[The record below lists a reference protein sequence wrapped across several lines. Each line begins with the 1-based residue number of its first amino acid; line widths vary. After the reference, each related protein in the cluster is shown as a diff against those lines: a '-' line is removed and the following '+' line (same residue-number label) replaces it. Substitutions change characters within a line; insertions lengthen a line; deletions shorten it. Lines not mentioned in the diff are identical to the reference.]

1 MINQVLTRTA
11 RITRLTGSRAARR
24 IASLARAE
32 ALLLR
37 RNPIAL
43 LTAAALPLAM
53 PLFVSSSM
61 PNGAGGIGVGAQVV
75 ATLTSFTLVFVIY
88 YNLVTAF
95 VARREELVLKRLRTG
110 ETGDAEILAGTAMP
124 AVALAW
130 GQILIGVLAAVIVL
144 DVGVPINPGLVLVA
158 VVLGTAVFVLLAA
171 VSTALTRTVEM
182 AQVTTMP
189 VLFVPTILSGA
200 VFPLEDLSD
209 PLQRLAEV
217 MPLTPVVDL
226 LRLGLTGTTR
236 DGASVD
242 LVGSFGPAVVPV
254 LILAAWVGA
263 GMWATRRW
271 FRWDPRR

>member
-1 MINQVLTRTA
+1 MITQMLTRTT
-11 RITRLTGSRAARR
+11 RITLPTGSRSARR

-43 LTAAALPLAM
+43 LNAAALPVVM
-53 PLFVSSSM
+53 VLFVRTSL
-61 PNGAGGIGVGAQVV
+61 PNGAGSGGVGAQVV
-75 ATLTSFTLVFVIY
+75 TTLTAFTLIVGVY
-88 YNLVTAF
+88 YNLVTAL

-110 ETGDAEILAGTAMP
+110 ETSDAEILAGTAMP

-130 GQILIGVLAAVIVL
+130 GQILIGVLAAATVL
-144 DVGVPINPGLVLVA
+144 GVGMPANPGLVLVA

-189 VLFVPTILSGA
+189 VLLVPTILSGA
-200 VFPLEDLSD
+200 IFPLEDLSD
-209 PLQRLAEV
+209 PLQHLANV
-217 MPLTPVVDL
+217 LPLTPVVDL

-254 LILAAWVGA
+254 LILAAWVAA

-271 FRWDPRR
+271 FRWEPRR

>member
-1 MINQVLTRTA
+1 MITQMLTSPT
-11 RITRLTGSRAARR
+11 RISLPTGSRSARR

-43 LTAAALPLAM
+43 LNAAALPVVM
-53 PLFVSSSM
+53 VLFVRTSL
-61 PNGAGGIGVGAQVV
+61 PNGAGSGGVGAQVV
-75 ATLTSFTLVFVIY
+75 TTLTAFTLIVGVY
-88 YNLVTAF
+88 YNLVTAL

-110 ETGDAEILAGTAMP
+110 ETSDAEILAGTAMP

-130 GQILIGVLAAVIVL
+130 GQILIGVLAAATVL
-144 DVGVPINPGLVLVA
+144 GVGMPANPGLVLVA

-189 VLFVPTILSGA
+189 VLLVPTILSGA
-200 VFPLEDLSD
+200 IFPLEDLSD
-209 PLQRLAEV
+209 PLQHLANV
-217 MPLTPVVDL
+217 LPLTPVVDL

-254 LILAAWVGA
+254 LILAAWVAA

-271 FRWDPRR
+271 FRWEPRR

>member
-1 MINQVLTRTA
+1 MITQMLTSPT
-11 RITRLTGSRAARR
+11 RITLPTGSRSARR

-43 LTAAALPLAM
+43 LNAAALPVVM
-53 PLFVSSSM
+53 VLFVRTSL
-61 PNGAGGIGVGAQVV
+61 PNGAGSGGVGAQVV
-75 ATLTSFTLVFVIY
+75 TTLTAFTLIVGVY
-88 YNLVTAF
+88 YNLVTAL

-110 ETGDAEILAGTAMP
+110 ETSDAEILAGTAMP

-130 GQILIGVLAAVIVL
+130 GQILIGVLAAATVL
-144 DVGVPINPGLVLVA
+144 GVGMPANPGLVLVA

-189 VLFVPTILSGA
+189 VLLVPTILSGA
-200 VFPLEDLSD
+200 IFPLEDLSD
-209 PLQRLAEV
+209 PLQHLANV
-217 MPLTPVVDL
+217 LPLTPVVDL

-242 LVGSFGPAVVPV
+242 LIGSFGPAVVPV
-254 LILAAWVGA
+254 LILAAWVAA

-271 FRWDPRR
+271 FRWEPRR

>member
-1 MINQVLTRTA
+1 MITQMLTSPT
-11 RITRLTGSRAARR
+11 RITLPTGSRSARR

-43 LTAAALPLAM
+43 LNAAALPVVM
-53 PLFVSSSM
+53 VLFVRTSL
-61 PNGAGGIGVGAQVV
+61 PNGAGSGGVGAQVV
-75 ATLTSFTLVFVIY
+75 TTLTAFTLIVGVY
-88 YNLVTAF
+88 YNLVTAL

-110 ETGDAEILAGTAMP
+110 ETSDAEILAGTATP

-130 GQILIGVLAAVIVL
+130 GQILMGVLAAATVL
-144 DVGVPINPGLVLVA
+144 GVGMPANPGLVLVA

-189 VLFVPTILSGA
+189 VLLVPTILSGA
-200 VFPLEDLSD
+200 IFPLEDLSD
-209 PLQRLAEV
+209 PLQHLANV
-217 MPLTPVVDL
+217 LPLTPVVDL

-254 LILAAWVGA
+254 LILAAWVAA

-271 FRWDPRR
+271 FRWEPRR

>member
-1 MINQVLTRTA
+1 MITQMLTRTT
-11 RITRLTGSRAARR
+11 RITRPTGRRSARR

-43 LTAAALPLAM
+43 LNAAALPVAM
-53 PLFVSSSM
+53 VLFVSSSM

-75 ATLTSFTLVFVIY
+75 TTLTAFTLIVGVY
-88 YNLVTAF
+88 YNLVTAL

-110 ETGDAEILAGTAMP
+110 ETSDAEILAGTAMP

-130 GQILIGVLAAVIVL
+130 GQILIGVLAAATVL
-144 DVGVPINPGLVLVA
+144 DVGMPTNPGLVLVA

-189 VLFVPTILSGA
+189 VLLVPTILSGA
-200 VFPLEDLSD
+200 MFRLEDLSD
-209 PLQRLAEV
+209 PLQHLANV
-217 MPLTPVVDL
+217 LPLTPVVDL
-226 LRLGLTGTTR
+226 LRLGMTGTTR

-254 LILAAWVGA
+254 LILAAWVAA

-271 FRWDPRR
+271 FRWEPRR